1 MGTGSETALRSMPMD
16 PETPEADA
24 AEQLR
29 AADEDTEEEDTVVPG
44 EVRDADPGDVAEQ
57 LRGVPE
63 EEPYERG

>member
-1 MGTGSETALRSMPMD
+1 MD